1 MAWRLTGLLRALAAA
16 EHPALDDLVGATG
29 MARGRVGTAMATLMS
44 RGLVRS
50 VGRGRYALT
59 AAGRQVVTSGKE
71 IRSGPR
77 GLHTGVRRPAQD
89 TLRARLWRALRL
101 KRKAS
106 LPELLTLAARGSER
120 AAERN
125 AWMYLRALHSAGY
138 IQKLPSRAPG
148 THPNSRG
155 HIKWLVIRDTGPR
168 APIVRR
174 RHREMVD
181 PNTGERFPLGEDW
194 RP

>member
-1 MAWRLTGLLRALAAA
+1 MVWRLRGLLRALAAA
-16 EHPALDDLVGATG
+16 ERVPVDELVRATG
-29 MARGRVGTAMATLMS
+29 MARTRVVTAMVTLTS

-50 VGRGRYALT
+50 VGPSCYVLT
-59 AAGRQVVTSGKE
+59 AAGHRVVESGRE

-106 LPELLTLAARGSER
+106 LPQLLTLAARGSER
-120 AAERN
+120 AAENN

-138 IQKLPSRAPG
+138 IHRLATRAPG
-148 THPNSRG
+148 ESPSSRG
-155 HIKWLVIRDTGPR
+155 RIRWLMLRDTGPM
-168 APIVRR
+168 APAVRP
-174 RHREMVD
+174 RHREVID
-181 PNTGERFPLGEDW
+181 TNTGERIPLGEDC
-194 RP
+194 RR

>member
-16 EHPALDDLVGATG
+16 ESRTLDDLVGATRVE
-29 MARGRVGTAMATLMS
+29 RGRVGTAIATLMS
-44 RGLVRS
+44 RGLVIS
-50 VGRGRYALT
+50 VGPVCYALT
-59 AAGRQVVTSGKE
+59 AAGHRVVTSGRE

-77 GLHTGVRRPAQD
+77 GLHTGVRRPVED

-106 LPELLTLAARGSER
+106 LPQLLTLAARGSER

-125 AWMYLRALHSAGY
+125 AWMYLRALHRAGY
-138 IQKLPSRAPG
+138 IQRLAMRAKG
-148 THPNSRG
+148 GSSSSRG
-155 HIKWLVIRDTGPR
+155 HIRWLMLRDTGPM
-168 APIVRR
+168 APVVRP
-174 RHREMVD
+174 RHREVVD
-181 PNTGERFPLGEDW
+181 PNTGERFALGKDW